1 MPAGSGSRRTTLCSS
16 RSSLDIHETQ
26 NPGNALNEAR
36 ARPARQARSPS
47 HIDTRGG
54 VSMLRCSQHS
64 NTFPDF
70 RGTGSS
76 PEHGPRGRH
85 WGGPVSSWRLGGGG
99 HVCLG
104 AHDLRQGRSR
114 RVPLKPLVPQG
125 RYPRGG
131 SIWGPMLRVPKPG
144 PTPLLGLRLG
154 AWRGP
159 AHLICATRGLHCQPW
174 LYVYIGAPNTL
185 RAPIRA
191 PRRSPRDTG
200 AEA

>member
-1 MPAGSGSRRTTLCSS
+1 MRPL
-16 RSSLDIHETQ
+16 Q
-26 NPGNALNEAR
+26 P
-36 ARPARQARSPS
+36 PARQLSGRAQPCRGCRALPFRP
-47 HIDTRGG
+47 TPRGG
-54 VSMLRCSQHS
+54 WHRRRCSGS
-64 NTFPDF
+64 TRRP
-70 RGTGSS
+70 TGHTGQGRAPKYAPGSR
-76 PEHGPRGRH
+76 PRGS
-85 WGGPVSSWRLGGGG
+85 GSSWRLGGGG

-104 AHDLRQGRSR
+104 AHDIRQGRNL
-114 RVPLKPLVPQG
+114 RVPLKPLVPQR

-131 SIWGPMLRVPKPG
+131 SIWGPMLSVRKPG

-174 LYVYIGAPNTL
+174 LYVYIGAPITL

-200 AEA
+200 ARGRGASAPAPLKRAGGRHN